1 MREVR
6 PPCKGDSVPA
16 ISGEMPLLPWPMVL
30 FPGTFLPIQ
39 VAEESQR
46 ILLRDC
52 VKRERRVAVV
62 LAPGE
67 GECAHSSVPCT
78 TGCLASVAML
88 AHGEDDEDDEDPIS
102 AVLYGE
108 RRIRVV
114 NYIQQDPYLTG
125 HIEMLDDYRG
135 LQAARRTEQAVTL
148 FRQYLQLIRQYYG
161 TEVVDYTLP
170 DDPTLASYLLA
181 SVLYLPVEVKQR
193 WLESASTALRL
204 EEELAYLR
212 GECEKHE
219 ALLALSE
226 HMNRRYSLPD
236 PKLYLTMASP
246 N

>member
-1 MREVR
+1 M
-6 PPCKGDSVPA
+6 PA
-16 ISGEMPLLPWPMVL
+16 VSGEMPLLPWPMVL
-30 FPGTFLPIQ
+30 FPGTFLPIE
-39 VAEESQR
+39 VAEASQR
-46 ILLRDC
+46 ALLRDC

-67 GECAHSSVPCT
+67 GEGAHSSVPCT

-88 AHGEDDEDDEDPIS
+88 AHSEDDEEPIS
-102 AVLYGE
+102 VVLYGE
-108 RRIRVV
+108 RRIRVL
-114 NYIQQDPYLTG
+114 NFIQQDPYLTG
-125 HIEMLDDYRG
+125 HIEMLDDYHG

-193 WLESASTALRL
+193 WLESASTTLRL
-204 EEELAYLR
+204 EEELAYLHE
-212 GECEKHE
+212 ECEKHE

-236 PKLYLTMASP
+236 PKFYLTMASL